1 MGFQQA
7 YHCLTYV
14 MIVEVMVKPKKNVKK
29 LFLTYRKK
37 KDITI
42 SMALIDYFRSY
53 IDVDISEEIENTQKL
68 IEHCKQKMYKIT
80 GIPKNIF
87 NKEL

>member
-1 MGFQQA
+1 
-7 YHCLTYV
+7 
-14 MIVEVMVKPKKNVKK
+14 
-29 LFLTYRKK
+29 
-37 KDITI
+37 
-42 SMALIDYFRSY
+42 MALIDYFRSY